1 MRLPTLSP
9 PAYRRVTL
17 VALVALTFIIVSGA
31 AVRLTGSG
39 LGCPDWPTCAD
50 DRVVAP
56 LEYHAMVEFVN
67 RTVTGLVSLAV
78 IVAVLGSLRRQ
89 PRRRDLAWLSL
100 GLVGGVIG
108 QIVLGGLTVL
118 FELKPGFVMA
128 HFLVSMVLLFD
139 AVVLHDRAGRPD
151 GPDPAGD
158 PAGDGRPD
166 GPDPAVDPGDAGDA
180 VAWTADRDLRLLGS
194 LAVAAAGLVL
204 FLGTVVTSS
213 GPHGGDENAERLQF
227 ALPQVAR
234 LHGAAVVVFLG
245 LTVVALLRLR
255 AAKAPTRV
263 LRRGELVLAVSV
275 AQAAIGY
282 IQYFNGVP
290 ALLVGVHVAGAAA
303 VWIAALRL
311 RLSLSAPT
319 PARPEAH
326 PPTDDPV
333 DAQISTPT

>member
-89 PRRRDLAWLSL
+89 PRRRDLTWLSL

-151 GPDPAGD
+151 GPDPG
-158 PAGDGRPD
+158 
-166 GPDPAVDPGDAGDA
+166 GDA

-194 LAVAAAGLVL
+194 MAVAAAGLVL

-245 LTVVALLRLR
+245 LTVVVLLRLR

-303 VWIAALRL
+303 VWIAALRF